1 MMRLKGVGGCAT
13 ALLLCVSSADAAVA
27 PASVAEAV
35 RRADK
40 TAVRAM
46 LQKHADVNAPEPDG
60 STALHWAAYTDD
72 TDTAE
77 LLIRAG
83 ANAKTTNRYGVTP
96 LALAATNSN
105 ARMIEALVKAGGD
118 PNIASTEGETPLM
131 LAARAGV
138 PSAVKVLLAH
148 GADVNATEKWKG
160 QTALMWAAAE
170 GHVAAVQAL
179 ITAGADVQAR
189 SKGGLT
195 AFLFAVRESQVG
207 AVRAL
212 LASGAKVDDTIL
224 GSGPAGRRYDP
235 ADSGAAAKA
244 GAAIKG
250 PSALLL
256 AVSNAHFE
264 LASLLLDAGADP
276 NFAPQGWTALH
287 ELSWVR
293 KPGTGSNSPT
303 PPGSGTINS
312 NELIKRLAAH
322 GANINARAS
331 GRRKEVLMTH
341 LNLNGGTPF
350 FFASRTCD
358 TELMRLLVDLGADP
372 RLRNDDDT
380 TPLMA
385 AAGLGTRSTG
395 EDAGTEP
402 ECVEA
407 VKLTLELGNDIDAVD
422 DYGNTAMHGAA
433 TKQMPSV
440 VKLLAERGARIDI
453 WNEENSMGWTP
464 LRIAAGV
471 YRAQN
476 FRFDV
481 PTTKAIQEVMVAAG
495 VSTKL
500 EAGTTITSALPGK

>member
-96 LALAATNSN
+96 LALASTNGN